1 MWLDCEVII
10 PLVIKDSDMQISM
23 LKQMMKIIQNGE
35 LLKKIRDSK
44 DRSEILDCLK
54 ILED

>member
-1 MWLDCEVII
+1 MII
-10 PLVIKDSDMQISM
+10 PLVIKDSDMHISM
-23 LKQMMKIIQNGE
+23 LKQMMKIIQDGE